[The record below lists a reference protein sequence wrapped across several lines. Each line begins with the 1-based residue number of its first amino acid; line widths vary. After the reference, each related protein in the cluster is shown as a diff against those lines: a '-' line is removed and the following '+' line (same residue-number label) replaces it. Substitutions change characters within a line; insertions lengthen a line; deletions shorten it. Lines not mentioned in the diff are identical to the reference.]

1 MSTSFRSRQ
10 ILLLYIFTIFTMVI
24 SSCSSDDNDPENPNA
39 FWENAKLNDF
49 PLNEVAHLD
58 IDISH
63 PEISNGVET
72 RRGEIHITI
81 PFSQQS
87 LTLSLKQFGL
97 DQSKYSISPAVGVPQ
112 NFSEGAV
119 TYTIADVLSS
129 ERSVHYD
136 VTIIHGG
143 DPFFVNAEVTDFRF
157 EKEKNPSLTNTIEAL
172 KISEYESYSENAIYV
187 IVPLGTDFAGLKPTI
202 TYDAAKLYY
211 SVGGEFMV
219 YPESGLTVDF
229 KYPKRFQLKAENSN
243 GTKSKP
249 YTVIV
254 DVANP
259 LQFDSPV
266 VTDNV
271 KAGNGL
277 IEDFFGIATWTNQGN
292 HPITGMSPTEYK
304 DKTYPIPDY
313 TGEANVITATL
324 TNPNSGTTGLLP
336 GQSGQ
341 INVRVKRTLFT
352 GLYSTT
358 AVFTPTF
365 DFETQTISYWP
376 VDDRVEGIFLPESLV
391 VETTIEE

>member
-1 MSTSFRSRQ
+1 MSTYFLSRQ
-10 ILLLYIFTIFTMVI
+10 ILLFYVFTIFTTVI
-24 SSCSSDDNDPENPNA
+24 NSCGSDDNDPENPNA

-49 PLNEVAHLD
+49 LLNEVVRLD

-63 PEISNGVET
+63 PEISNGVEIKH
-72 RRGEIHITI
+72 GQIHITI

-87 LTLSLKQFGL
+87 LTLSLKQIAL
-97 DQSKYSISPAVGVPQ
+97 DQDKYSISPEVGVPQ
-112 NFSEGAV
+112 NFSGGAV
-119 TYTIADVLSS
+119 TYTITDVLSP

-136 VTIIHGG
+136 VTIVHGG
-143 DPFFVNAEVTDFRF
+143 DPFFVNAKVTAFRF

-172 KISEYESYSENAIYV
+172 KISEYENYSENAIYV
-187 IVPLGTDFAGLKPTI
+187 IVPLGTDFTDLKPTI
-202 TYDAAKLYY
+202 IYDAAKLYY
-211 SVGGEFMV
+211 SFGSEFIV
-219 YPESGLTVDF
+219 YPENGLTVDVRF
-229 KYPKRFQLKAENSN
+229 PKRFQLKAENSN

-259 LQFDSPV
+259 IQFDSPV

-271 KAGNGL
+271 KAGNGSA
-277 IEDFFGIATWTNQGN
+277 EDFFGVATWTNQGN
-292 HPITGMSPTEYK
+292 HPITGMSPTGYK
-304 DKTYPIPDY
+304 DRIYPIPDY
-313 TGEANVITATL
+313 TGEANVITAML
-324 TNPNSGTTGLLP
+324 LNPNSGTTGVLP

-341 INVRVKRTLFT
+341 IDVRIKRTPFT

-365 DFETQTISYWP
+365 HFETQTISYWP
-376 VDDRVEGIFLPESLV
+376 VDDRIEGIFAAESLV